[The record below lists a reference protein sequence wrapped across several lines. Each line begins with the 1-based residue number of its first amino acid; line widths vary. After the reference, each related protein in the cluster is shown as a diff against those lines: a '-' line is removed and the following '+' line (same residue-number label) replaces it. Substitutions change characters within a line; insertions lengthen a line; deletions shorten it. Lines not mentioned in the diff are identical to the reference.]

1 MIRTSLQSPLRLV
14 RALLLLLTFAV
25 ATLSGSV
32 APTPFVV
39 QTASAQTATPAPAEK
54 VAPKA
59 LFPRPSAQQ
68 TQAQQPPS
76 GPLANLYMWIAEK
89 QQAFTRTLAGALRD
103 IKAGNAFAAS
113 LLLVAVSFA
122 YGVLHAAG
130 PGHGKAIVSSY
141 MLADNQTVRR
151 GIWLAALSSFVQ
163 ALSAVALFGI
173 VVLVAR
179 GARTE
184 IVNTET
190 MLERMSWA
198 IVAAFGAW
206 LLFRQIKALV
216 TGRPVHDHAH
226 HDHSHDHHH
235 GHVHGPSCNHGHHHH
250 THGHHH
256 GQAHDHSHEPAVAVA
271 TAHVSMQP
279 QAHAHSHA
287 HANSD
292 YHGHAHADGE
302 VCETCGHAHIPTADA
317 VQGEWSWKRALT
329 LAFAIGIRPCTGA
342 IGVLFVANGLGLM
355 WAGIASTFAMSI
367 GTAITVST
375 LAALAV
381 GSRDLATRIAG
392 TSDNSWAART
402 QTAIGLV
409 GATLVFVL
417 GSTFFFYSLST
428 PQPF

>member
-1 MIRTSLQSPLRLV
+1 MTFISRLAPWMILRVFHALAWLGVMAFGIMLASPICSSTP
-14 RALLLLLTFAV
+14 ALAQ
-25 ATLSGSV
+25 AT
-32 APTPFVV
+32 T
-39 QTASAQTATPAPAEK
+39 TAPAEK
-54 VAPKA
+54 AAPKA
-59 LFPRPSAQQ
+59 LFPRPSAQV
-68 TQAQQPPS
+68 QAQQPPS
-76 GPLANLYMWIAEK
+76 GPLASLYMYIAEK

-103 IKAGNAFAAS
+103 IKSGNAFAAS
-113 LLLVAVSFA
+113 LLLIAVSFA

-163 ALSAVALFGI
+163 ALSAIALFGI
-173 VVLVAR
+173 VVLAAR
-179 GARTE
+179 GARSE
-184 IVNTET
+184 IVSTET

-206 LLFRQIKALV
+206 LLFRQLRALV
-216 TGRPVHDHAH
+216 TGRAVHDHAH
-226 HDHSHDHHH
+226 HDHH
-235 GHVHGPSCNHGHHHH
+235 GHVHGPSCNHGH
-250 THGHHH
+250 
-256 GQAHDHSHEPAVAVA
+256 AHEPALAVA
-271 TAHVSMQP
+271 TANAASSHAH
-279 QAHAHSHA
+279 AHAHSH
-287 HANSD
+287 D
-292 YHGHAHADGE
+292 HAHVHAEGD

-329 LAFAIGIRPCTGA
+329 LALAIGIRPCTGA

-392 TSDNSWAART
+392 TSDNSWASHA
-402 QTAIGLV
+402 QSVIGLA
-409 GATLVFVL
+409 GAALVFVL
-417 GSTFFFYSLST
+417 GATFFFYSLGT